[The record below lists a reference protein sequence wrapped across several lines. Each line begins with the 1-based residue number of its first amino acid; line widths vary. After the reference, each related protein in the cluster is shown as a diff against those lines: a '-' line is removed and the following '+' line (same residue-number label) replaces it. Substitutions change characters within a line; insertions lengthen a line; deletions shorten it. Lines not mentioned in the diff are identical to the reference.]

1 MVFRDASSKHAGDL
15 YGPMGPTD
23 FLAPW
28 IDRSCHL
35 SPLAA
40 PARPVW
46 RTRRPADLLG
56 GQRRCVRP
64 PRAGVTLACYHQLP
78 GDAGILVGER
88 HGGEL
93 WRLARQQREQPGR
106 WTAAAVLCLLD

>member
-56 GQRRCVRP
+56 GQRRCVRH
-64 PRAGVTLACYHQLP
+64 PRAVVTLACYHQFQAMRAFL
-78 GDAGILVGER
+78 
-88 HGGEL
+88 
-93 WRLARQQREQPGR
+93 LASA
-106 WTAAAVLCLLD
+106 TAASFGGLRAS